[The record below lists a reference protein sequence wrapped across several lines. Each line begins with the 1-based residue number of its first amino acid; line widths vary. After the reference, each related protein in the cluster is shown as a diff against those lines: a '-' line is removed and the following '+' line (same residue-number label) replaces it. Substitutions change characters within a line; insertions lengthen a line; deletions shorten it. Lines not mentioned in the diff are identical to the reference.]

1 MSSPQ
6 VTWNDSHVQWDEPAP
21 NPNANSSITGQPIAP
36 ASHDFGGGTGEISA
50 PQGGTNSWL
59 SQLEQDVRHGSGATF
74 PGRVL
79 SALGAKGTDQGV
91 SQGAADTAASIP
103 LGAIRTAQ
111 GVASS
116 WEHPIAGPLKA
127 IGGVLQMG
135 TLPLAFAGGP
145 AAPEAAESILA
156 KSVGRLSNA
165 VDVPKGSL
173 PDVQAQLQT
182 ALPALKAAGHA
193 PQNSAQMVDSLKNV
207 SQGIDS
213 QIQGIIQPNAAAD
226 VSHLT
231 KPIADQMRASI
242 TPQMQEINK
251 GTSNVISK
259 FADSIENAKNLG
271 DLDEVR
277 KQISDR
283 LYATRGNAVS
293 AKYLHGALESV
304 RDAIATKAQDLSPG
318 TPVRELRSQQAAMMK
333 LQGVFEDT
341 AAARTAQAAAQGQQA
356 SGMTTLQKALSAY
369 KTMKTAVTNPQDL
382 INQGLHTPQA
392 TDRFVKSAFNAA
404 DTPALT
410 KPGTAPRSEHIVEA
424 FKQAGVK
431 PNLDTADYQQA
442 MQETGG
448 TWHPGIGERAQEIK
462 AARLR
467 GGSSPA
473 QQSESDVEMM
483 MRGGNPDNP
492 IDNAIAEA
500 KANAKPTKLGYQ
512 DTTGQRATARAES
525 KLVPPGR
532 PEGQ

>member
-21 NPNANSSITGQPIAP
+21 NPNSNSSVTGQPIASP
-36 ASHDFGGGTGEISA
+36 THDFGGGVGEISA
-50 PQGGTNSWL
+50 PQGGANSWL

-79 SALGAKGTDQGV
+79 AALGAKGTDQGV
-91 SQGAADTAASIP
+91 SQGAADTVASLP

-111 GVASS
+111 GVAST
-116 WEHPIAGPLKA
+116 WDHPVAGPIKA
-127 IGGVLQMG
+127 LSGVLQMG

-165 VDVPKGSL
+165 VDVPKAGL

-182 ALPALKAAGHA
+182 AIPALRNAGHA
-193 PQNSAQMVDSLKNV
+193 PQNSAQMVDSLRTV

-213 QIQGIIQPNAAAD
+213 KIQGIIQPNAAAD

-231 KPIADQMRASI
+231 KPIADQMRSSI
-242 TPQMQEINK
+242 TPQMQQINK

-259 FADSIENAKNLG
+259 FADSIENAKSLG

-283 LYATRGNAVS
+283 LYATKGNAVS
-293 AKYLHGALESV
+293 AKYLHSALESV

-341 AAARTAQAAAQGQQA
+341 AAARNAQAGAQSQQ
-356 SGMTTLQKALSAY
+356 SEGMTALQKGLSAY
-369 KTMKTAVTNPQDL
+369 KTLKTAVTKPEDL

-404 DTPALT
+404 DTPWVNN
-410 KPGTAPRSEHIVEA
+410 PGTSPRASHVQEA
-424 FKQAGVK
+424 LQQGSMARAMRATNSATDLHASALAEARATNPD
-431 PNLDTADYQQA
+431 PNGLF
-442 MQETGG
+442 
-448 TWHPGIGERAQEIK
+448 ERAQAIK
-462 AARLR
+462 VRMQQAQNGPPSNALDYENLTEGHVDNPLDAAVAAAR
-467 GGSSPA
+467 
-473 QQSESDVEMM
+473 
-483 MRGGNPDNP
+483 
-492 IDNAIAEA
+492 
-500 KANAKPTKLGYQ
+500 ANASPNTAGSLDSAAERANNRSAGKL
-512 DTTGQRATARAES
+512 
-525 KLVPPGR
+525 
-532 PEGQ
+532 